1 MKYRKISESV
11 WLVTVQ
17 ENKKTKEV
25 YIEFP
30 PDAIDQVGWDLG
42 DELQWTIQEDDS
54 VVLTKL

>member
-1 MKYRKISESV
+1 MKYRKISENV

-42 DELQWTIQEDDS
+42 DELQWTIEEDEK
-54 VVLTKL
+54 VILTKL

>member
-1 MKYRKISESV
+1 MKYRKISENV

-42 DELQWTIQEDDS
+42 EELQWTIQEDDS

>member
-1 MKYRKISESV
+1 MKYRKISENV

-54 VVLTKL
+54 VALTKL

>member
-1 MKYRKISESV
+1 MKYRKISENV

-54 VVLTKL
+54 VVN

>member
-1 MKYRKISESV
+1 MKYRKISENV

-17 ENKKTKEV
+17 ENKKSKEV

>member
-1 MKYRKISESV
+1 MKYRKISENV

-17 ENKKTKEV
+17 KNKKTKEV

>member
-1 MKYRKISESV
+1 MKYRKISENV

>member
-1 MKYRKISESV
+1 MKYRKISENV
-11 WLVTVQ
+11 WLITVQ

>member
-1 MKYRKISESV
+1 MKYRKISENV

-54 VVLTKL
+54 VLLTKL